1 MLAHEFL
8 FSSWCVVEKRKL
20 RMIVKFWLHHPKI
33 WKSEKFIVFVKM
45 RFSYLYH
52 WNQICFIF
60 LEWFEFLPRFFFASN
75 YHDVLTYFPC
85 QILRWK
91 TLQTVTLIFQDLSA
105 NWTWMWCAHDYL
117 NEHLQN
123 KINCVWRRLKFT
135 ENFRRYTFRFEED
148 AKYISFSACLFK

>member
-33 WKSEKFIVFVKM
+33 WKSEKFIVFVKI
-45 RFSYLYH
+45 RFSYFNH
-52 WNQICFIF
+52 WNLICFSF
-60 LEWFEFLPRFFFASN
+60 YKKWFEFVSRFYCIILSWCSN
-75 YHDVLTYFPC
+75 LLSMSNFTM
-85 QILRWK
+85 K

-135 ENFRRYTFRFEED
+135 ENFHRYTLRFEED
-148 AKYISFSACLFK
+148 AKYILFSVC

>member
-1 MLAHEFL
+1 MCGGEKEIAHDCEILTASSQNLKIRKIHCFRENAFLLFCIIEIKYALFL
-8 FSSWCVVEKRKL
+8 FQNGFNFC
-20 RMIVKFWLHHPKI
+20 IDI
-33 WKSEKFIVFVKM
+33 
-45 RFSYLYH
+45 
-52 WNQICFIF
+52 
-60 LEWFEFLPRFFFASN
+60 FASN

-135 ENFRRYTFRFEED
+135 ENFHRYTFRFEED
-148 AKYISFSACLFK
+148 EKYISLPACLFK

>member
-1 MLAHEFL
+1 MCGGEKEIAHDCEILTASSQNLKIRKIHCFRENAFLLFCIIEIQYALFL
-8 FSSWCVVEKRKL
+8 FQNGFNV
-20 RMIVKFWLHHPKI
+20 
-33 WKSEKFIVFVKM
+33 FID
-45 RFSYLYH
+45 
-52 WNQICFIF
+52 I
-60 LEWFEFLPRFFFASN
+60 ASN

-135 ENFRRYTFRFEED
+135 ENFRRYSFRFEED

>member
-1 MLAHEFL
+1 MSFCLVHDVWWRKGNCAWLWNFDCIIPKSENLKNSL
-8 FSSWCVVEKRKL
+8 FSWKCVS
-20 RMIVKFWLHHPKI
+20 P
-33 WKSEKFIVFVKM
+33 
-45 RFSYLYH
+45 
-52 WNQICFIF
+52 ICIIEIKYALFF
-60 LEWFEFLPRFFFASN
+60 LEWFQFLLDLASN
-75 YHDVLTYFPC
+75 YHDVLIYFPC

-135 ENFRRYTFRFEED
+135 ENFRRYTFRYEED

>member
-1 MLAHEFL
+1 MCGGEKEIAHDCEIL
-8 FSSWCVVEKRKL
+8 TASSQNL
-20 RMIVKFWLHHPKI
+20 KI
-33 WKSEKFIVFVKM
+33 WKIHCFRENAFLLFVSLKSNM
-45 RFSYLYH
+45 LYFSRMVWIFTRFLCIKLS
-52 WNQICFIF
+52 WC
-60 LEWFEFLPRFFFASN
+60 S
-75 YHDVLTYFPC
+75 FPC
-85 QILRWK
+85 QILRRK

>member
-1 MLAHEFL
+1 MCGGEKEIAHDCEILTASSQNLKIRKIHCFRENAFL
-8 FSSWCVVEKRKL
+8 LFCIIEIKYSLSL
-20 RMIVKFWLHHPKI
+20 FQNG
-33 WKSEKFIVFVKM
+33 F
-45 RFSYLYH
+45 
-52 WNQICFIF
+52 N
-60 LEWFEFLPRFFFASN
+60 FF
-75 YHDVLTYFPC
+75 YRYDVPAYFPC

-135 ENFRRYTFRFEED
+135 ENFRRYSFRFEED

>member
-1 MLAHEFL
+1 MSFCLVHDVWWRKGNCAWLWNFDCIIPKSENLKNSL
-8 FSSWCVVEKRKL
+8 FS
-20 RMIVKFWLHHPKI
+20 
-33 WKSEKFIVFVKM
+33 WKC
-45 RFSYLYH
+45 FSPILYH
-52 WNQICFIF
+52 WNPICFIF
-60 LEWFEFLPRFFFASN
+60 IPKWFQCFHRYFFASN

-135 ENFRRYTFRFEED
+135 ENFHRYTFRFEED
-148 AKYISFSACLFK
+148 EKYISLPACLFK